1 MGGPWGWGDL
11 QGKPGEQW
19 LRSLG
24 LFRQKKRRLRR
35 HLTAVKLPVR
45 GSEQASIGHSGTWC
59 DPWGSYAM
67 PGFGLND
74 PDVFLPT
81 QHILWFCGSHFS
93 LALEK
98 KNFLVKFATSFSDSL
113 VNKRM
118 QFYCRM
124 VNRCSKGAAFQLQ
137 LSLRLV
143 NCCLFAQRGK
153 GFELN
158 RAM

>member
-1 MGGPWGWGDL
+1 MSRQVLVTQAHGVT
-11 QGKPGEQW
+11 
-19 LRSLG
+19 LG
-24 LFRQKKRRLRR
+24 VSC
-35 HLTAVKLPVR
+35 AV
-45 GSEQASIGHSGTWC
+45 
-59 DPWGSYAM
+59 

-81 QHILWFCGSHFS
+81 QHILCFCGSHFS
-93 LALEK
+93 LALDK
-98 KNFLVKFATSFSDSL
+98 KNCLGKLAASFSDSL

-118 QFYCRM
+118 QFHCRM

-153 GFELN
+153 GFEMN
-158 RAM
+158 WAM